1 MMVTVRL
8 FGPQARM
15 ANRDSVAIEIP
26 ETEPTCARLREALAE
41 AAPQLDSS
49 LAASRFAVNYEYVV
63 DERTQIQASDEV
75 ALIGM
80 VSGG

>member
-1 MMVTVRL
+1 MTVTVRL

-15 ANRDSVAIEIP
+15 VDRDSVAIELP
-26 ETEPTCARLREALAE
+26 ETEPTCARLREALSE
-41 AAPQLDSS
+41 AAPS
-49 LAASRFAVNYEYVV
+49 LNGSLPGSRFAVNYEYVV
-63 DERTQIQASDEV
+63 DETTSLYADDEI

>member
-1 MMVTVRL
+1 MTVSVRL
-8 FGPQARM
+8 FGSQARM
-15 ANRDSVAIEIP
+15 VNRDRVEIELP

-41 AAPQLDSS
+41 AAPQLDGS
-49 LAASRFAVNYEYVV
+49 LAGSRFAVNYEYVV